1 MVSRRSTRKRSSSGR
16 VLRMTS
22 PSQYRELE
30 GLIQRGP
37 ATLILVFSTTCP
49 HCHTYM
55 PLWKK
60 LCSQRNRQA
69 NLVSMRAE
77 TYMQTPMAS
86 QKSVKGVP
94 SVLRV
99 DKSGEIT
106 EVDDIRNMQMMSA
119 TVAAPAEERLTT
131 TVDPAS
137 VAHSVPGTEMS
148 ENPLPALPGQR
159 GGQYGGNPWAA
170 FLMAAQQAAPA
181 AALLGAYAALPRRH
195 TRRSSGLRRAIH
207 RRRIT
212 RRKHK

>member
-16 VLRMTS
+16 VLRMSS
-22 PSQYRELE
+22 PSQYRALE

-37 ATLILVFSTTCP
+37 TTLVLVFSTTCP

-60 LCSQRNRQA
+60 LCAQRNRQA

-77 TYMQTPMAS
+77 TYMQTPMAA
-86 QKSVKGVP
+86 QKRVEGVP

-99 DKSGEIT
+99 DKSGQIT
-106 EVDDIRNMQMMSA
+106 EIDDIRNMQKMSA

-131 TVDPAS
+131 TVEPAT
-137 VAHSVPGTEMS
+137 VAQSVPGTEMS

-159 GGQYGGNPWAA
+159 GGNPWAA

-181 AALLGAYAALPRRH
+181 AALLGAYAALP
-195 TRRSSGLRRAIH
+195 TRRSSGLRAARSRRTT
-207 RRRIT
+207 RRRLL
-212 RRKHK
+212 